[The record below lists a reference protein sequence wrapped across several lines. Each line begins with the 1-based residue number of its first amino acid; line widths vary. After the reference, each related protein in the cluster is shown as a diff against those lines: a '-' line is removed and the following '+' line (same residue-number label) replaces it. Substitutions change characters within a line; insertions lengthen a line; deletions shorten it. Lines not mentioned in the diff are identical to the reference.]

1 MQAAYFNYGSDQ
13 LSVGQPLNAARS
25 FQQAIHAGHGEAHA
39 ALAFMHYGTYVG
51 IPFDPN
57 AIFKLASAGAAIG
70 CVHSKGALADCYMNA
85 VGAARD
91 ERRGVQLAKESAAAG
106 SMYGQSELAIA
117 HFEGFDGAPKDH
129 VTAASLFTLA
139 ANQGEAHSLGWLA
152 RMHAKGLGVRQSKDE
167 ADRALTRL
175 EAMGYAHASLSRRRL
190 GLD

>member
-1 MQAAYFNYGSDQ
+1 
-13 LSVGQPLNAARS
+13 
-25 FQQAIHAGHGEAHA
+25 
-39 ALAFMHYGTYVG
+39 
-51 IPFDPN
+51 
-57 AIFKLASAGAAIG
+57 
-70 CVHSKGALADCYMNA
+70 
-85 VGAARD
+85 
-91 ERRGVQLAKESAAAG
+91 
-106 SMYGQSELAIA
+106 MYGQSELAIA

-152 RMHAKGLGVRQSKDE
+152 RMHAKGVGVRQSKDE